1 MDLSSATIAQLMI
14 PVADLDRAV
23 KFYRDVLGLPFLFS
37 APPQMAFFQS
47 GTVRLLIGVL
57 PSGEP
62 HRPAAGFYFNVEDI
76 QAVHARLA
84 ERGVKFQAPP
94 HVVHRTPEMELWLAE
109 FHDPDGN
116 LLAMMGQGPGSDAG
130 SDPPPR
136 PPLRS

>member
-14 PVADLDRAV
+14 PVTDLDRAL
-23 KFYRDVLGLPFLFS
+23 KFYRDVLGLQFLFA

-47 GTVRLLIGVL
+47 GTVRILIGVL

-62 HRPAAGFYFNVEDI
+62 HRPAAGIFFNVEDI
-76 QAVHARLA
+76 RAVHALLA
-84 ERGVKFQAPP
+84 ERGVQFQATP

-116 LLAMMGQGPGSDAG
+116 RLALMGQGPASSA
-130 SDPPPR
+130 
-136 PPLRS
+136 